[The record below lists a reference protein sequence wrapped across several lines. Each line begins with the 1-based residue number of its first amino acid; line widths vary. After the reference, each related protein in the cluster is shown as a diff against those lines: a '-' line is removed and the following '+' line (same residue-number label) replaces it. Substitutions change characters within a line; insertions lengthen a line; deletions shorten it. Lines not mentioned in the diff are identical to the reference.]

1 MCVIAEIYKGVWR
14 MEDFVGLIAVVMGL
28 SIPLSA
34 VVLNHVRGNQN
45 LKAKMLKDELELER
59 LKHENFVA
67 ETEKMR
73 LELQQMQLT
82 YAKSADPVVSELQKE
97 QVKALT

>member
-1 MCVIAEIYKGVWR
+1 

-73 LELQQMQLT
+73 LELQKMHLT
-82 YAKSADPVVSELQKE
+82 YVNSADPLVTELQKE
-97 QVKALT
+97 HVKVQS